1 MSLTHETPTMPP
13 PVMTAVMPANGE
25 ARDALAAAARDRASR
40 NLLGLTALLQH
51 RPDLRGVHA
60 PADFAADAVRW
71 SA

>member
-1 MSLTHETPTMPP
+1 MSLTHDTPAMPQI
-13 PVMTAVMPANGE
+13 VMPGNVE
-25 ARDALAAAARDRASR
+25 IRDALAAAARDRASR

-51 RPDLRGVHA
+51 RPDLQGVHA